1 MDRILVNG
9 RFLTMETGYP
19 EAEALAIKNGR
30 IAALGATAELRQ
42 QAGSGTEL
50 VDLAG
55 RTVVPGFID
64 THYHFAFTTFDPL
77 AVDCSTPP
85 LESLGEIFDRIREA
99 AATAAPGQWIRGF
112 GYSELILREHR
123 HPTRA
128 ELDEVCPDRPLT
140 IIHWSLHRL
149 VANSPALRLAGID
162 RETPDPPGGTIV
174 RDDRGEPTGLLYET
188 AMDPVLAVSLEA
200 WLDHFPDRVPELIGW
215 NARRMLSYGITGVHD
230 VCTHPRLADIYRDL
244 TAGGKLPIYLSVYGG
259 PSQGIFQYPWDY
271 LERIAAGNPPPVGRL
286 RERGLKIFLD
296 GAFSRVASRIEWPD
310 GRCRTTGHLFY
321 DDAELRAILERA
333 ADLDVQVTGHAVGNR
348 AIGQYLEAIAEVRRS
363 RPRTDPRYR
372 IEHYELVT
380 DDLIERTR
388 ELQVMVSSQSML
400 IHDSADLTLGLGLPE
415 TLRIAPYRTIAERGV
430 HLTMSSDFPCMTVNP
445 AEWIWGAVTRRTRG
459 GAVVDESERVD
470 PIMAVRWATLNAA
483 AAGYTEGDQG
493 SLAVG
498 KAANLAVLS
507 ADPRAIPVDEL
518 RKLRVEATYLDGERV
533 YEREEGK
540 RGS

>member
-1 MDRILVNG
+1 M
-9 RFLTMETGYP
+9 
-19 EAEALAIKNGR
+19 
-30 IAALGATAELRQ
+30 
-42 QAGSGTEL
+42 
-50 VDLAG
+50 
-55 RTVVPGFID
+55 
-64 THYHFAFTTFDPL
+64 
-77 AVDCSTPP
+77 
-85 LESLGEIFDRIREA
+85 
-99 AATAAPGQWIRGF
+99 
-112 GYSELILREHR
+112 
-123 HPTRA
+123 
-128 ELDEVCPDRPLT
+128 
-140 IIHWSLHRL
+140 
-149 VANSPALRLAGID
+149 
-162 RETPDPPGGTIV
+162 
-174 RDDRGEPTGLLYET
+174 
-188 AMDPVLAVSLEA
+188 
-200 WLDHFPDRVPELIGW
+200 
-215 NARRMLSYGITGVHD
+215 
-230 VCTHPRLADIYRDL
+230 
-244 TAGGKLPIYLSVYGG
+244 
-259 PSQGIFQYPWDY
+259 
-271 LERIAAGNPPPVGRL
+271 
-286 RERGLKIFLD
+286 
-296 GAFSRVASRIEWPD
+296 
-310 GRCRTTGHLFY
+310 
-321 DDAELRAILERA
+321 RAILERA

-388 ELQVMVSSQSML
+388 ELEVMVSSQSML

-483 AAGYTEGDQG
+483 AAGYAEGDQG

-498 KAANLAVLS
+498 KAANLTVLS